1 MDKKTQNK
9 LKSKPHYVK
18 IYSDLVRMKYPQHW
32 EDVKELLVKDELPH
46 FEIERLNKKLFQ
58 TNSPNKEQLQ
68 KKYKAYDEKTIM
80 QILLHQKKNK
90 LNNLQLAKHF
100 KLSRNTVA
108 KWRKIFYHEIAETC
122 EIQT

>member
-32 EDVKELLVKDELPH
+32 EDVKELLEKDELSY

-68 KKYKAYDEKTIM
+68 QKYKAYDEKTIT
-80 QILLHQKKNK
+80 QILLYQKKNN

-108 KWRKIFYHEIAETC
+108 KWRKIFYHEIVETC

>member
-18 IYSDLVRMKYPQHW
+18 IYRDLVRMKYPQHW
-32 EDVKELLVKDELPH
+32 EDVKELLEKDELSY

-68 KKYKAYDEKTIM
+68 QKYKAYDEKTIT
-80 QILLHQKKNK
+80 QILLYQKKNN

-108 KWRKIFYHEIAETC
+108 KWRKIFYHEIVETC

>member
-18 IYSDLVRMKYPQHW
+18 IYRDLVRMKYPQHW
-32 EDVKELLVKDELPH
+32 EDVKELFEKDELSY

-68 KKYKAYDEKTIM
+68 QKYKAYDEKTIT
-80 QILLHQKKNK
+80 QILLYQKKNN

-108 KWRKIFYHEIAETC
+108 KWRKIFYHEIVETC

>member
-18 IYSDLVRMKYPQHW
+18 IYRDLVRMKYPQHW
-32 EDVKELLVKDELPH
+32 EDVKELLEKDELSY

-68 KKYKAYDEKTIM
+68 QKYKAYDKKTIT
-80 QILLHQKKNK
+80 QILLYQKKNN

-108 KWRKIFYHEIAETC
+108 KWRKIFYHEIVETC